1 MLCKAGCAGGDEADQ
16 EEHQKIHPL
25 AQIEDGR
32 QFNQR
37 SNRAGAQGTIM
48 LTAHVLILLRIRK
61 FEILVKHK
69 FQVIH
74 DLVGISLEIDD
85 LLRQRNGRCRTS
97 TEACRGAQDSNSNQ
111 VIHIHFVFLLFLLEV
126 SLKEKEVEINQSD
139 KIITDQKRIIADQ
152 YAQIQ
157 ILNNDHK

>member
-1 MLCKAGCAGGDEADQ
+1 
-16 EEHQKIHPL
+16 
-25 AQIEDGR
+25 
-32 QFNQR
+32 
-37 SNRAGAQGTIM
+37 
-48 LTAHVLILLRIRK
+48 
-61 FEILVKHK
+61 
-69 FQVIH
+69 
-74 DLVGISLEIDD
+74 
-85 LLRQRNGRCRTS
+85 
-97 TEACRGAQDSNSNQ
+97 

>member
-1 MLCKAGCAGGDEADQ
+1 MYVLCKAGCAGGDEADQ

-37 SNRAGAQGTIM
+37 SNRAGAQGTII

-61 FEILVKHK
+61 FEILAKHK

-74 DLVGISLEIDD
+74 DLVGISLGDRRSLETAKWT
-85 LLRQRNGRCRTS
+85 L
-97 TEACRGAQDSNSNQ
+97 QDK
-111 VIHIHFVFLLFLLEV
+111 HG
-126 SLKEKEVEINQSD
+126 SLPWC
-139 KIITDQKRIIADQ
+139 AG
-152 YAQIQ
+152 
-157 ILNNDHK
+157 